1 MQSLLNGRA
10 KPELK
15 KDGTFTA
22 IFKSTIFVIISHDFH
37 MSHVEY
43 AISLVYFSIL
53 WNKLL
58 IYQQIFGQYLWLY

>member
-1 MQSLLNGRA
+1 MMESLLNGRA

-22 IFKSTIFVIISHDFH
+22 IFKSTVFIIISHDVH

-43 AISLVYFSIL
+43 T
-53 WNKLL
+53 
-58 IYQQIFGQYLWLY
+58 IFLA

>member
-10 KPELK
+10 KRELK

-22 IFKSTIFVIISHDFH
+22 IFKSTIFVIISHDAH

-43 AISLVYFSIL
+43 TISLA
-53 WNKLL
+53 
-58 IYQQIFGQYLWLY
+58 